1 MSLVYALG
9 RALRR
14 GIALVL
20 LGAIRGRRV
29 LVAATGV
36 AVVAYAAYAY
46 VNPAARLVVPAARPG
61 LGQARASGG
70 VGAAGRGAA
79 AANPGPAATPP
90 AAASAATPANA
101 AAPGSAEAAVEQ
113 VIERG
118 DAEQAQALAS
128 GDPTV
133 MRDTSTDAYYQ
144 QAVQINQDLSANG
157 VTSIHLD
164 KIEWE
169 QVTVAGDVATAI
181 AYETW
186 TTQYADGSTDQTRDR
201 NVYGLVRQNGVWLVA
216 SDEHPDEQPAGAGSS
231 GGGSPPGSPAPSTSA
246 PGAARPGA
254 PSGPRPAPSG
264 VEPGPSGATTGPS
277 TSTTAPAPPTGRAR
291 GQSSNWAGYAATG
304 GSFTA
309 VSGTWTVPHP
319 ATTSAAGESA
329 VWVGIGGENS
339 RDLIQAGTEEI
350 VSGTGQVRYD
360 AWVETLPGAPH
371 QVPFVVRP
379 GDTVSVS
386 VAQQGAGDWT
396 VSFAN
401 ATTGAT
407 YQQNVQYRS
416 SLSSAEWIVEAP
428 GGFRG
433 RTGPL
438 DDFGTVTF
446 TKCSA
451 VEDGKTVNL
460 ADASARPITLV
471 GRGEQPLATASPL
484 TPDGDGFT
492 VTRANAA
499 QSAPTTA
506 RRGA

>member
-1 MSLVYALG
+1 MPLVYVLG

-14 GIALVL
+14 GIALGL
-20 LGAIRGRRV
+20 LGLIRGRRV
-29 LVAATGV
+29 LVAAACV

-46 VNPAARLVVPAARPG
+46 VNPAARPVVATARPSP
-61 LGQARASGG
+61 GQARASGG
-70 VGAAGRGAA
+70 GETAGRGAA
-79 AANPGPAATPP
+79 ANPAPAATPAG
-90 AAASAATPANA
+90 AAGTVAANA
-101 AAPGSAEAAVEQ
+101 AASGSAEAAVEQ

-133 MRDTSTDAYYQ
+133 MRDTATDAYYQ
-144 QAVQINQDLSANG
+144 QAVQINQDLAANG

-169 QVTVAGDVATAI
+169 QVTVAGDVATAV

-201 NVYGLVRQNGVWLVA
+201 NVYGLVRENGVWLVA
-216 SDEHPDEQPAGAGSS
+216 SDDHPDEQPAGAGSS
-231 GGGSPPGSPAPSTSA
+231 GGGSPPGTPTPSTSA
-246 PGAARPGA
+246 PGATRPGV

-264 VEPGPSGATTGPS
+264 AEPGPSGATTGPS
-277 TSTTAPAPPTGRAR
+277 TATTAPAPPTGRAR
-291 GQSSNWAGYAATG
+291 SRSSNWAGYAATG

-309 VSGTWTVPHP
+309 VSGTWAVPHP
-319 ATTSAAGESA
+319 ATTGAAGESA

-360 AWVETLPGAPH
+360 AWVETLPAAPH

-386 VAQQGAGDWT
+386 IVQQSGDGWT

-401 ATTGAT
+401 ATTGAA

-433 RTGPL
+433 QTGPL

-446 TKCSA
+446 TSCSA
-451 VEDGKTVNL
+451 VADGKTVNL
-460 ADASARPITLV
+460 ADAGARPITLV
-471 GRGEQPLATASPL
+471 GRGELPLATTSPL
-484 TPDGDGFT
+484 TPDGAGFT

-499 QSAPTTA
+499 QPPAPATS
-506 RRGA
+506 RRGG